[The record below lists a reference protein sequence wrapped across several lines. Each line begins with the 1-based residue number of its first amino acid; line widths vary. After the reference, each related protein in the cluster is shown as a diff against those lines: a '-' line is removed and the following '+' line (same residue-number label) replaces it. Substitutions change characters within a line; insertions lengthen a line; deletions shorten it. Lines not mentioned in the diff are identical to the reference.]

1 MMTRKLIYYVF
12 DLPWAEGR
20 DLSSLRLIERKQI
33 LKALLIAKI
42 KKLKKRNS
50 ELLRRRARP
59 VARITIF
66 FSTCATTITSSVLAP
81 MYWAVLA
88 ICNWKA
94 LFPNAVAA
102 SINIAAQ
109 RLGKEQVQHEQEFV
123 IAGYTKTS
131 RPAYRFGAL
140 LLGYYQEEELMYC
153 GRVGTGFTETSLREL
168 TRRLK
173 QLETDECPYAV
184 RPKGP
189 QLRGV
194 TWLEPR
200 LVAEISY
207 ATRTS
212 DGILRHSVFHGLRED
227 KPAEQISWEQ
237 AVSPKR
243 SGSQASTKSSKP
255 SKSVTNKRAIAEKA
269 KRGKVRDVG
278 GVITHPDRVVY
289 PEAEITK
296 QELVN
301 YFQEVG
307 QWMLPGIVGR
317 PLALLRCPQG
327 VEQHCFYQK
336 EFDEQSNAGIDR
348 ATIREKEAETT
359 YAVVRTS
366 MVSSR

>member
-1 MMTRKLIYYVF
+1 
-12 DLPWAEGR
+12 
-20 DLSSLRLIERKQI
+20 
-33 LKALLIAKI
+33 
-42 KKLKKRNS
+42 
-50 ELLRRRARP
+50 
-59 VARITIF
+59 
-66 FSTCATTITSSVLAP
+66 
-81 MYWAVLA
+81 
-88 ICNWKA
+88 
-94 LFPNAVAA
+94 
-102 SINIAAQ
+102 
-109 RLGKEQVQHEQEFV
+109 
-123 IAGYTKTS
+123 
-131 RPAYRFGAL
+131 
-140 LLGYYQEEELMYC
+140 MYC

-168 TRRLK
+168 THRLK

-243 SGSQASTKSSKP
+243 SGSQASTKSRKS
-255 SKSVTNKRAIAEKA
+255 SKSVTKKRAIAEKA

-359 YAVVRTS
+359 YAVVKNIDGLIALAQLNTIEFHPWPALAKSVEKPIGWYSILIQVKVQRGCS
-366 MVSSR
+366 D